1 MNTDYT
7 DFTYNSLEQIHEI
20 FCSTRWRDSLV
31 AGKLLFVSC
40 LAKVVHASSSSAY
53 SDTPE
58 LPKREDMKPDPKS
71 PYAVAKLTGE
81 YYCRDQCQ

>member
-20 FCSTRWRDSLV
+20 FCITRWRDSLV

-40 LAKVVHASSSSAY
+40 LKLHRSRGTRDFTPRKQRSAGT
-53 SDTPE
+53 SEPNAGNRRT
-58 LPKREDMKPDPKS
+58 LG
-71 PYAVAKLTGE
+71 L
-81 YYCRDQCQ
+81 

>member
-1 MNTDYT
+1 MEDPVKTNDVNVGGTL
-7 DFTYNSLEQIHEI
+7 NV
-20 FCSTRWRDSLV
+20 LV
-31 AGKLLFVSC
+31 AARDASV
-40 LAKVVHASSSSAY
+40 AKVVHASSSSAY